1 MLTEEE
7 QNLIKDLLKE
17 LDRYS
22 PSVKRVAASMRIP
35 PREVED
41 RMDVIFRKLGN
52 GRLNLSGE

>member
-22 PSVKRVAASMRIP
+22 PAVKRVATSMRIP

-41 RMDVIFRKLGN
+41 RMDVIFKKLGN
-52 GRLNLSGE
+52 GRLILSGE